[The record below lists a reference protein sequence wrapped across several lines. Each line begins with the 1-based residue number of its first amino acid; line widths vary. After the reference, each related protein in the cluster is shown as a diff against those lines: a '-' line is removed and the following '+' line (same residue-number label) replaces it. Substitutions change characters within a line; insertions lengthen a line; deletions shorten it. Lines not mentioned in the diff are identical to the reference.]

1 MYHVHV
7 NTAGL
12 HASAAM
18 GLSGRLFAR
27 TTPANSDELI
37 WDCASRPASAG
48 PTARG
53 TPAGASCPST
63 PPGLPSSIAGVSV
76 PDPDLDPLVR

>member
-1 MYHVHV
+1 MV
-7 NTAGL
+7 L
-12 HASAAM
+12 
-18 GLSGRLFAR
+18 LRLIGKGMILAH
-27 TTPANSDELI
+27 TH
-37 WDCASRPASAG
+37 AG

-63 PPGLPSSIAGVSV
+63 PPELPSSIAGVSV